1 MPNWNRSDG
10 NAFSFRQST
19 SLCGSRA
26 SGPKTAGAVCAGRQI
41 LEKRRLRALF
51 AMTDQDDDDKHVEHV
66 EVAHNGR
73 PVEVNVTVGRV
84 KVQVLVTFKQPP
96 GADSTPAKD
105 QS

>member
-1 MPNWNRSDG
+1 MD
-10 NAFSFRQST
+10 Q
-19 SLCGSRA
+19 
-26 SGPKTAGAVCAGRQI
+26 KTAGAVCAGRQTR
-41 LEKRRLRALF
+41 KSAACGRCSSRLNLN
-51 AMTDQDDDDKHVEHV
+51 MSNQDDDDMHVEHV
-66 EVAHNGR
+66 EVAGNGR

>member
-1 MPNWNRSDG
+1 MSN
-10 NAFSFRQST
+10 
-19 SLCGSRA
+19 
-26 SGPKTAGAVCAGRQI
+26 
-41 LEKRRLRALF
+41 
-51 AMTDQDDDDKHVEHV
+51 QDDDDMHVEHV
-66 EVAHNGR
+66 EVAGNGR